1 MKYISI
7 LASALL
13 LSFSANAAFTEG
25 VEFQTLPTEA
35 QFNSPNSVIKIYS
48 INCPFCYKYEKAGIP
63 NNDILP
69 KGIEMDQFHIKTK
82 PPFGLEK
89 SQALAIALTKSEAD
103 FKKVKAAYYDMYH
116 VKKKKFTSSDETIEF
131 ALPLLNMSKSEFV
144 TASQATDVK
153 AFMDKW
159 DQGVE
164 VAKIQGIPAITV
176 NGKYLINTKSIT
188 SMDMLKSLIS
198 ELSQK

>member
-25 VEFQTLPTEA
+25 VEYQILPSEA
-35 QFNSPNSVIKIYS
+35 QFSAPNSVVKIYS

-63 NNDILP
+63 NNEILP
-69 KGIEMDQFHIKTK
+69 DGIEMDQFHITTK

-89 SQALAIALTKSEAD
+89 SQALAIALTQSEAD
-103 FKKVKAAYYDMYH
+103 YKKVKAAFYKKYH
-116 VKKKKFTSSDETIEF
+116 VEKKKFTSSEETIAF

-144 TASQATDVK
+144 TASQTADIK
-153 AFMDKW
+153 ALLTKW
-159 DQGVE
+159 DQGIE

-188 SMDMLKSLIS
+188 SMDMLGSLIS
-198 ELSQK
+198 ELSQQ